1 MGKHLAKTS
10 AEIYRFLLILHFPL
24 FRFKGRNPFYL
35 GGGRALRQQP
45 HLSIRDPFGIA
56 ALIMG

>member
-1 MGKHLAKTS
+1 MGKRLAKIL

-35 GGGRALRQQP
+35 GGGRVFRQQP

-56 ALIMG
+56 D